1 MARKIRTEK
10 DRRNKIKKIIII
22 VVILIILVAVAGV
35 CLWKFVF
42 DKPTPKAT
50 TVNVLDS
57 ISEYGYSLNDKDS
70 KYFKA
75 EYDELSKLDEE
86 IELVENIEDE
96 NISDI
101 QKIEI
106 ENGDIEKVN
115 SFSNKIED
123 TWEKYQKFLAY
134 YIEHDEIE
142 KIGDKLNVIQK
153 QTKIQDY
160 RRCKT
165 SNF

>member
-1 MARKIRTEK
+1 MMYKNRQLIAV
-10 DRRNKIKKIIII
+10 IIII
-22 VVILIILVAVAGV
+22 IIIIILDIIFENITN
-35 CLWKFVF
+35 K
-42 DKPTPKAT
+42 
-50 TVNVLDS
+50 NLDN
-57 ISEYGYSLNDKDS
+57 I
-70 KYFKA
+70 
-75 EYDELSKLDEE
+75 YDELSKLDEE

-165 SNF
+165 SNFWSSIFD

>member
-1 MARKIRTEK
+1 MMYKNRQLIAV
-10 DRRNKIKKIIII
+10 IIII
-22 VVILIILVAVAGV
+22 IIIIILDIIFENITN
-35 CLWKFVF
+35 K
-42 DKPTPKAT
+42 
-50 TVNVLDS
+50 NLDN
-57 ISEYGYSLNDKDS
+57 I
-70 KYFKA
+70 
-75 EYDELSKLDEE
+75 YDELSKLDEE